1 MIAIACP
8 GQGSQTPGF
17 MIPWLELDVY
27 AAAIDEMSSASGVDL
42 RKHGT
47 ESDADTIRDTAIAQ
61 PLIVAASV
69 ASFAALMAA
78 APELEVG
85 AIAGHSVGEI
95 AAATI
100 AGIFTQ
106 ESGIKFVTARGKA
119 MAAAAALEATSMA
132 AVIGGDWS
140 VVSETLD
147 GFGLAPANFNGGG
160 QVVVAGPAAGI
171 AELAANA
178 PAGARVIPLQVA
190 GAFHTKY
197 MQPAVAS
204 LSDFA
209 STLEVGDPSL
219 PILTNKDGSTVTS
232 GSDYLSLLIN
242 QVSNP
247 VRWDQCMDALTA
259 AGTTALIELSPAGAL
274 AGLAK
279 RGMAGVETLAIKTPE
294 SLSAAVEL
302 IKNQS

>member
-69 ASFAALMAA
+69 ASFAALKAA

-119 MAAAAALEATSMA
+119 MATAAALEATSMA

-140 VVSETLD
+140 VVSAALD

-160 QVVVAGPAAGI
+160 QVVVAGPATGI
-171 AELAANA
+171 TELAANA

-204 LSDFA
+204 LCDFA

-247 VRWDQCMDALTA
+247 VRWDLCMDALTA

-274 AGLAK
+274 VGLAK

>member
-1 MIAIACP
+1 M
-8 GQGSQTPGF
+8 T
-17 MIPWLELDVY
+17 PWLELDVY

-69 ASFAALMAA
+69 ASFAALKAA

-119 MAAAAALEATSMA
+119 MATAAALEATSMA

-140 VVSETLD
+140 VVSAALD

-160 QVVVAGPAAGI
+160 QVVVAGPATGI

-197 MQPAVAS
+197 MQPAVSS

-209 STLEVGDPSL
+209 STLEVGSPSL

-247 VRWDQCMDALTA
+247 VRWDLCMDALTA

-274 AGLAK
+274 VGLAK